1 MFLLS
6 LPDPHAQK
14 HAHATTQYKTYAS
27 FMVVVFGVQEGKLKS
42 GCKIQPLNFFRILY
56 FYSKQFYMDISG
68 KLLQFLPVQT
78 GQGKNGTWKKQEFIL
93 ETGDTYP
100 KKVCIA
106 VWGDKIDIG
115 SFKPGETIDVSFDVE
130 SREFNGRWYTDVKAW
145 KVVSGKQKEGGKTA
159 AASASPIDSMP
170 GDDDLPF

>member
-1 MFLLS
+1 
-6 LPDPHAQK
+6 
-14 HAHATTQYKTYAS
+14 
-27 FMVVVFGVQEGKLKS
+27 
-42 GCKIQPLNFFRILY
+42 
-56 FYSKQFYMDISG
+56 MDISG
-68 KLLQFLPVQT
+68 KLIQLLPVQT

-106 VWGDKIDIG
+106 VWGDKIDMN
-115 SFKPGETIDVSFDVE
+115 SFKTGDALDVSFDVE

-145 KVVSGKQKEGGKTA
+145 KITSGKQKDGSKNA
-159 AASASPIDSMP
+159 PPPPIDNIP